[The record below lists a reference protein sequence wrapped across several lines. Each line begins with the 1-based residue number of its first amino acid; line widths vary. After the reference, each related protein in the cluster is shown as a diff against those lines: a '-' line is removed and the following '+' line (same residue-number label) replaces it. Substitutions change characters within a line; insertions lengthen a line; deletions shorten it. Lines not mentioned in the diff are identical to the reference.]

1 MSRAYRV
8 KVSESLRKVIRA
20 SDHVSSQ
27 LEVLKIL
34 PDEDMAVLIAAELEK
49 QGFERDG
56 DNCTREADGVKIT
69 VHLPT
74 ATVKVESQAA
84 EEVELK
90 VERSDVTY
98 DDVGPSVEEVR
109 ARLKQQAES
118 DLEKSADEKTGNL
131 QKQVTDKLEAEL
143 AGIRQQLDTAVNR
156 ATAEALK
163 IKAAQLGQ
171 IKEIQ
176 EEENGGLKIVVE
188 V

>member
-1 MSRAYRV
+1 MSRAFRV
-8 KVSESLRKVIRA
+8 KVSESMRKVIRA

-27 LEVLKIL
+27 LEVLRIL

-49 QGFERDG
+49 QGFEREG
-56 DNCTREADGVKIT
+56 DDCVREEDGVRIT

-74 ATVKVESQAA
+74 ATVKVESQAE

-90 VERSDVTY
+90 VERSDITY
-98 DDVGPSVEEVR
+98 DDVGPSVEDVR
-109 ARLKQQAES
+109 ARLKEQAGA
-118 DLEKSADEKTGNL
+118 DLEKSATAKTDDL

-171 IKEIQ
+171 IKEIH
-176 EEENGGLKIVVE
+176 EEENGSLKIVVE